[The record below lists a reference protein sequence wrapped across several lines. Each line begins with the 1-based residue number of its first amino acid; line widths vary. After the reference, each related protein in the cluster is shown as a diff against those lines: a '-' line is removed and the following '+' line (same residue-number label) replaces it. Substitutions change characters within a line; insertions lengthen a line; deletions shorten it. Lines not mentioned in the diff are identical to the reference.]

1 MVILAA
7 SSVHTAVELRH
18 DCDCLS
24 RCTGGAGAPS
34 GPKKKKIMKLSRKQM
49 QRKALKKSRG
59 EALVDRREKKGAKDA
74 RRLDMKLAAKAM
86 W

>member
-1 MVILAA
+1 
-7 SSVHTAVELRH
+7 
-18 DCDCLS
+18 
-24 RCTGGAGAPS
+24 
-34 GPKKKKIMKLSRKQM
+34 MKLSRKQM

-59 EALVDRREKKGAKDA
+59 EALVDQREKKGAKDA